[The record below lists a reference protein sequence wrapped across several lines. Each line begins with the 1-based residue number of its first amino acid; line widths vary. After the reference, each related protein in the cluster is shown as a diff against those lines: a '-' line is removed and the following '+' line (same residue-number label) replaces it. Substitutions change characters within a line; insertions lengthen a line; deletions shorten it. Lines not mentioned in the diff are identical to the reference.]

1 MAMSIS
7 ARLLGIIVNSRYV
20 LVIQVNRYL
29 RLALMS
35 NFTHLFLAE
44 TIEDMTTMPSKALT
58 QSESSFSQLCLPPLK
73 PDAATIWY
81 HSHEYFVC
89 TCSIVLCRLLGL
101 LWFHFL
107 LCHYIVPWFFIE
119 MGNCIVKP
127 YFSIHRK
134 YVAQAPTLL
143 MHLNQGGIWMWLVPL
158 FPLHLKKRYLSYWR
172 NRTESRTEGQA
183 VSPDPHIHQT
193 VRAHIAMTFSC
204 EICIIQHASS
214 HFSHP
219 SNSLFIG
226 LKISHLPH
234 TPHVSRAHLHTSN
247 SLKCMAS

>member
-7 ARLLGIIVNSRYV
+7 TRLLGIIVNSRYV

-44 TIEDMTTMPSKALT
+44 TIEAETKWLQDMTTMPSKALT

-158 FPLHLKKRYLSYWR
+158 FPLHLKKRYSKLLK
-172 NRTESRTEGQA
+172 E
-183 VSPDPHIHQT
+183 PHRQPHRGAGSQP
-193 VRAHIAMTFSC
+193 RP
-204 EICIIQHASS
+204 
-214 HFSHP
+214 SHP
-219 SNSLFIG
+219 SDSQGTHCNDLLMWNLHNSTCIISLF
-226 LKISHLPH
+226 S
-234 TPHVSRAHLHTSN
+234 S
-247 SLKCMAS
+247 